1 MELLSFENW
10 GSPHGIAGHISSLCP
25 DKATE
30 EARKILFYRVGLSI
44 RGGYFELLKE
54 PHHTNEDVE
63 NAKRWLRINHDVVSI
78 QIVQSTCKSKNN
90 SVSLERSKQ
99 QKINNLWDN

>member
-30 EARKILFYRVGLSI
+30 EARKI
-44 RGGYFELLKE
+44 
-54 PHHTNEDVE
+54 
-63 NAKRWLRINHDVVSI
+63 
-78 QIVQSTCKSKNN
+78 
-90 SVSLERSKQ
+90 
-99 QKINNLWDN
+99 